1 MPISSGTEACEKI
14 IKFYQEAR
22 PLQKSNLV
30 SLNEENLRSMAC
42 NPENSSLSN
51 LEIDVSQ

>member
-51 LEIDVSQ
+51 FEIDVSQ